1 MAFELGEIREHVASL
16 LKDGAGFTTQ
26 PEQSIAIDT
35 AIRHLNRDKPL
46 QIIRDIAG
54 DGTQDYALPSD
65 FVRNF
70 SDNLKVETPAGEN
83 PPRFRE
89 EDDDW
94 FIYEDPTQSASVQ
107 LRLRFKLS
115 QPSSSDLLTSLD
127 VDTIV
132 FQANNVVRYTFNG
145 SPDLSTIIRG
155 NTLTI
160 VTATNSSNNGNF
172 DVNAVNDGSD
182 FVDVINPDRFD
193 ATDDEATDSPAVG
206 TLRDAE
212 LIRLT
217 LNTEHTVTETISTL
231 SPNDFLGVVYRALN
245 ELFSSLA
252 AQFTQST
259 DPTIPG
265 VTTDFGARGLNY
277 RDLAND
283 YIKKYRQIVGL
294 DGMVRAAQAASEAD
308 LVFSH
313 GEDFFWRS
321 RRER

>member
-1 MAFELGEIREHVASL
+1 M
-16 LKDGAGFTTQ
+16 
-26 PEQSIAIDT
+26 
-35 AIRHLNRDKPL
+35 
-46 QIIRDIAG
+46 
-54 DGTQDYALPSD
+54 
-65 FVRNF
+65 
-70 SDNLKVETPAGEN
+70 
-83 PPRFRE
+83 
-89 EDDDW
+89 
-94 FIYEDPTQSASVQ
+94 
-107 LRLRFKLS
+107 
-115 QPSSSDLLTSLD
+115 
-127 VDTIV
+127 
-132 FQANNVVRYTFNG
+132 
-145 SPDLSTIIRG
+145 
-155 NTLTI
+155 
-160 VTATNSSNNGNF
+160 
-172 DVNAVNDGSD
+172 
-182 FVDVINPDRFD
+182 
-193 ATDDEATDSPAVG
+193 
-206 TLRDAE
+206 
-212 LIRLT
+212 T